1 MQITLI
7 TFGRLKEKYFIE
19 ASKEY
24 EKRLSAY
31 CKIEVKEI
39 EQSRLS
45 QNPSQNEIEL
55 ALRDETAKIK
65 KAIPQSAQVV
75 TLCIEGKMQDSI
87 ELSKTLEGLR
97 VSGCGKLCFI
107 IGGSYG
113 LSDEIKAMS
122 KLKLS
127 MSKMTFPHRLARIM
141 LLEQIYRAYKITEG
155 GTYHK

>member
-7 TFGRLKEKYFIE
+7 TVGRLKEKYFIE

-65 KAIPQSAQVV
+65 KAIPQNAEVV
-75 TLCIEGKMQDSI
+75 TLCIEGKMLGSV

-97 VSGCGKLCFI
+97 VSGCGKMCFV

-113 LSDEIKAMS
+113 LSEEIKAMS

>member
-7 TFGRLKEKYFIE
+7 MVGRLKEKYFIE

-45 QNPSQNEIEL
+45 QNPSQNEINS
-55 ALRDETAKIK
+55 ALLDEAAKIK
-65 KAIPQSAQVV
+65 KAIPQNAEVI
-75 TLCIEGKMQDSI
+75 TMCIEGKMLSSV
-87 ELSKTLEGLR
+87 ELSKALDDMR

-122 KLKLS
+122 KFRLS

>member
-1 MQITLI
+1 
-7 TFGRLKEKYFIE
+7 
-19 ASKEY
+19 
-24 EKRLSAY
+24 
-31 CKIEVKEI
+31 
-39 EQSRLS
+39 
-45 QNPSQNEIEL
+45 
-55 ALRDETAKIK
+55 
-65 KAIPQSAQVV
+65 
-75 TLCIEGKMQDSI
+75 MQDSV

-113 LSDEIKAMS
+113 LSEEIKALS

-127 MSKMTFPHRLARIM
+127 MSKMTFPHRLARNM

>member
-7 TFGRLKEKYFIE
+7 TVGKLKEKYFVE

-24 EKRLSAY
+24 EKRLSTY
-31 CKIEVKEI
+31 CKLDVKEI
-39 EQSRLS
+39 EQARLP
-45 QNPSQNEIEL
+45 QNPSQSEIEL
-55 ALRDETAKIK
+55 ALKEETAKIK
-65 KAIPQSAQVV
+65 KAIPQNCEVV
-75 TLCIEGKMQDSI
+75 TLCIEGEMQDSVK
-87 ELSKTLEGLR
+87 LAKTLEGLR

-113 LSDEIKAMS
+113 ISDEIKEMS
-122 KLKLS
+122 RLRLS

-155 GTYHK
+155 ATYHK